1 MKGCD
6 NPTSETKVNQCKW
19 LDERK
24 FNNCF
29 ARDANGVLTD
39 IKNPEND
46 VMNRCLGRILQ
57 DSEYKNIN
65 LDVDFSYLRDTT
77 GTTETQAKRKQKLQE
92 LYSKLDTIQKTNQRQ
107 REISDT
113 MAADLEVKKRF
124 TYSALY
130 KMIILACFTILFI
143 ATIMINNDTLYDFT
157 FIVIMIILI
166 YNLYIFM
173 KP

>member
-1 MKGCD
+1 MEGCA

-19 LDERK
+19 LAERN
-24 FNNCF
+24 FNQCF
-29 ARDANGVLTD
+29 DRDANGIL
-39 IKNPEND
+39 NPD
-46 VMNRCLGRILQ
+46 SSKTPTHDCLGRILQ

-77 GTTETQAKRKQKLQE
+77 AMTETQAERKQKLQE

-107 REISDT
+107 REISNT
-113 MAADLEVKKRF
+113 MSADLEVKKRF

-130 KMIILACFTILFI
+130 KMIILACFIILFI
-143 ATIMINNDTLYDFT
+143 STIMINNDTLYDFT

>member
-1 MKGCD
+1 MEGCA

-19 LDERK
+19 LAERN
-24 FNNCF
+24 FNECF
-29 ARDANGVLTD
+29 DRNAEGILDPDSRKIPSD
-39 IKNPEND
+39 K
-46 VMNRCLGRILQ
+46 CLGRILQ

-65 LDVDFSYLRDTT
+65 LDVDFSYLRDATAM
-77 GTTETQAKRKQKLQE
+77 TETQAERKEKLQE

-107 REISDT
+107 REITET
-113 MAADLEVKKRF
+113 MAADLDVKKRF

-130 KMIILACFTILFI
+130 KMIILACFIILFI
-143 ATIMINNDTLYDFT
+143 STIMINNDTLYDFT

>member
-1 MKGCD
+1 MGDCA
-6 NPTSETKVNQCKW
+6 NPTSETKVKQCKW

-24 FNNCF
+24 LNNCF
-29 ARDANGVLTD
+29 ARDANGLL
-39 IKNPEND
+39 IND
-46 VMNRCLGRILQ
+46 PSKTPTQDCLGRILE

-65 LDVDFSYLRDTT
+65 LNVDFSYLRDASAM
-77 GTTETQAKRKQKLQE
+77 TETQSERKKKLQE
-92 LYSKLDTIQKTNQRQ
+92 LYSNLDTIQKTNQRQ
-107 REISDT
+107 REFSDT